1 MTGGSS
7 GYSDKVCIRRCAG
20 YSRELVRE
28 RLISLIDG
36 LGGIDNF
43 VRRGDRVL
51 IKPNLILPQGPQ
63 TPAQTHP
70 AVIVETARLL
80 LDAGARPFVG
90 DSSAWSSAPRCVEAL
105 GILDELKDMGVETV
119 SLGKP
124 VKIRLEG
131 CDARPYVSRYA
142 LEADRIFNLA
152 KLKAH
157 QQMVFSC
164 AVKNMYGV
172 MTDKRKSLW
181 HYRKGHS
188 LSEFSGFVIALHM
201 SVRPTLNIVDA
212 VISMHGQGPIRGS
225 GIDTGFLAAGENAF
239 TCDLA
244 CSGLVGYKPDEIP
257 ILKEAQ
263 TMGLLPEY
271 GECETDSD
279 LPRDYSCP
287 DFTKAEQTPLRFTL
301 PRIIKSVMRQAL
313 IMLHLKKGG

>member
-1 MTGGSS
+1 MTGS
-7 GYSDKVCIRRCAG
+7 GLSHSDRVCLRRCGG
-20 YSRELVRE
+20 YNRELIRSK
-28 RLISLIDG
+28 LISLIDS
-36 LGGIDNF
+36 LGGMDRF
-43 VRRGDRVL
+43 ARRGERVL
-51 IKPNLILPQGPQ
+51 IKPNLILPQGTE

-80 LDAGARPFVG
+80 LDAGAKPFVG
-90 DSSAWSSAPRCVEAL
+90 DSSAWSSAPRCVQAL
-105 GILDELKDMGVETV
+105 GVLDELKDMGVETV

-188 LSEFSGFVIALHM
+188 LSEFAGFVIALHL
-201 SVRPTLNIVDA
+201 SLRPTLNIVDA
-212 VISMHGQGPIRGS
+212 VVSMHGQGPIRGS

-239 TCDLA
+239 TCDLV
-244 CSGLVGYKPDEIP
+244 CSALVGYKPDEIP
-257 ILKEAQ
+257 ILNEAQ
-263 TMGLLPEY
+263 KMGLLP
-271 GECETDSD
+271 GDGQFETDSD
-279 LPRDYSCP
+279 LPDDYSCP
-287 DFTKAEQTPLRFTL
+287 GFTKARQTPLRFTL